1 MPKGRAR
8 PIRCKQLVV
17 RSYEWFLELPVC
29 VVLGRMWILGEA
41 LVVLCV
47 LLLYWIVSAMV

>member
-47 LLLYWIVSAMV
+47 LLLYWIVSSMV